1 MNWELEAAAEC
12 ARADYNEELVHDL
25 KYDLDLAMSRI
36 DFLEDSLKKAVLIYK
51 DADGLVHGWAV
62 ADRMY
67 DAIGGGLVD

>member
-12 ARADYNEELVHDL
+12 ARAYYNEELAHDL

-36 DFLEDSLKKAVLIYK
+36 DVLEESIKKAILVY
-51 DADGLVHGWAV
+51 DNADLVYDEWSV

-67 DAIGGGLVD
+67 DAIGGGLIA